1 MTDASASD
9 ASAADAS
16 FPDVARLYVGNI
28 LYAIEIAAIAL
39 EEQGRR
45 EDAAW
50 YRGLARKL
58 AESYGRDKRAG
69 EGIDER

>member
-1 MTDASASD
+1 VTESAP
-9 ASAADAS
+9 ADET

-28 LYAIEIAAIAL
+28 LYAIEITAISL
-39 EEQGRR
+39 DEQGRR

-58 AESYGRDKRAG
+58 AEAYGRDK
-69 EGIDER
+69 ERDDAPR

>member
-1 MTDASASD
+1 V
-9 ASAADAS
+9 ADATPPEET

-28 LYAIEIAAIAL
+28 LYAIELAAMSLDA
-39 EEQGRR
+39 EGRR

-58 AESYGRDKRAG
+58 AEAYGRDKKA
-69 EGIDER
+69 

>member
-1 MTDASASD
+1 V
-9 ASAADAS
+9 ADATPADET

-28 LYAIEIAAIAL
+28 LYAIELAAMSLDA
-39 EEQGRR
+39 EGRR

-58 AESYGRDKRAG
+58 AEAYGREKSA
-69 EGIDER
+69 